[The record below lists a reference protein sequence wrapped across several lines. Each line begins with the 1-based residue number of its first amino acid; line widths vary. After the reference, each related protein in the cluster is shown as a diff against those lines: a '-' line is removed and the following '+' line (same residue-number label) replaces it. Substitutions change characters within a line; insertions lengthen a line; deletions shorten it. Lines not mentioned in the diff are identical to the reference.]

1 MQLIM
6 KQPGRR
12 MIYAVAILALVL
24 IGFSLAT
31 LVCETCSHYFEA
43 IGNHFSGMP
52 RAIESLYACNP

>member
-1 MQLIM
+1 
-6 KQPGRR
+6 